1 MAEVFQWAEGS
12 AYIWT
17 GNSTTSALLSY
28 CRNISN
34 TRTRAYQ
41 HYRPPHAST
50 YTDYA
55 LSSAAS
61 LSVSQAYSQLNAIKL
76 FEGAVGGDVH
86 MHLKH
91 VVTNVGNSGG
101 VFLYSGNFQNVG
113 LAAQEDALLIT
124 NLSMTFQTWSA
135 Y

>member
-1 MAEVFQWAEGS
+1 MAEVFHWSEGS

-28 CRNISN
+28 CRNITN
-34 TRTRAYQ
+34 TRTRTYQ

-55 LSSAAS
+55 LTSAAT
-61 LSVSQAYSQLNAIKL
+61 LSMSQGYSQLNAIKL
-76 FEGAVGGDVH
+76 FELAVGGDIH

-91 VVTNVGNSGG
+91 VVNSVGNSGG

-113 LAAQEDALLIT
+113 LSEQDESLLIT